1 MHAKNLNFMKSA
13 SISSSHREGE
23 TNDNKEITSRASQI
37 ALFHKRAIP
46 RHLKDKAHRDLA
58 KLQVGREKRLFD
70 QQLSAG
76 KDHFLV
82 FVDEDLI
89 EKAFLDAI

>member
-1 MHAKNLNFMKSA
+1 M
-13 SISSSHREGE
+13 
-23 TNDNKEITSRASQI
+23 
-37 ALFHKRAIP
+37 
-46 RHLKDKAHRDLA
+46 KDKAHRDLA